1 MDPLILRAFWN
12 RFTRWEQRLSAGQI
26 CLVYAVL
33 ASAWILFSDRLLF
46 AWVSEP
52 SLRATLGTLK
62 GWGFVAISALLL
74 YGLISRLS
82 RRISESESRLAH
94 ADRLAS
100 VGTMAASVAHEV
112 NNPLTTI
119 KLLIHTHRDRLS
131 ASDSG
136 RKDLDVA
143 LSEIDKIRALILRFL
158 QFARPGE
165 PEWSSVR
172 VEDVVRRVTNL
183 VRPQAASRQIHISE
197 GYSCHGA
204 LVRADSMQ
212 LGQVVLNLLLN
223 AVEAAPEGGSIEVE
237 TRIPEEGG
245 VRVRVWN
252 SGQALPDELGEK
264 IFEPFFTTKAQGTGL
279 GLAIASA
286 MVQKHGGSIY
296 ARGLPAG
303 GTELVLDLPSHAEGH
318 T

>member
-1 MDPLILRAFWN
+1 VTIRPFWS
-12 RFTRWEQRLSAGQI
+12 RFTRWEQQLSAGQI
-26 CLVYAVL
+26 CIIYAVL
-33 ASAWILFSDRLLF
+33 ASAWILLSDRLL
-46 AWVSEP
+46 AWLIRDP
-52 SLRATLGTLK
+52 SLRVTLGIFK
-62 GWGFVAISALLL
+62 GWFFVAVSALLL

-82 RRISESESRLAH
+82 RRVSESEAQLAH

-119 KLLIHTHRDRLS
+119 KVLIHTHRDRVPTG
-131 ASDSG
+131 DPG

-143 LSEIDKIRALILRFL
+143 LGEIDKIRALILRFL

-165 PEWSSVR
+165 PEWSTVR
-172 VEDVVRRVTNL
+172 VEDVVQRVTNL
-183 VRPQAASRQIHISE
+183 VRPQATSRQIYISE
-197 GYSCHGA
+197 QYSSHGRQ
-204 LVRADSMQ
+204 VRADSTQ

-237 TRIPEEGG
+237 TTALDLGG
-245 VRVRVWN
+245 VRLRVWN
-252 SGQALPDELGEK
+252 SGEALPEELATR
-264 IFEPFFTTKAQGTGL
+264 IFEPFFTTKAHGTGL

-286 MVQKHGGSIY
+286 MVQKHGGQIR

-303 GTELVLDLPSHAEGH
+303 GTELVVDLPAHGEERA
-318 T
+318 